1 VDGIFFETHPQPE
14 RALSDPDT
22 QLPLAQVREFLAELV
37 ELWDALQ
44 RVGVRW

>member
-1 VDGIFFETHPQPE
+1 
-14 RALSDPDT
+14 LSDPDT
-22 QLPLAQVREFLAELV
+22 QLPLAQVREFLSELV